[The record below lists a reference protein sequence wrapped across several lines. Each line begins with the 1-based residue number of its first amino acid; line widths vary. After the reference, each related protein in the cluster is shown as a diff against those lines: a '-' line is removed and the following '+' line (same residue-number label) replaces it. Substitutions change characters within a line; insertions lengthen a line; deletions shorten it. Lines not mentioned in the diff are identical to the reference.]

1 MGHYM
6 TLYYIWIQTVND
18 LANQSCAS
26 EASLRVNTL
35 QMKMELYPN
44 TISVLRAKTT
54 SILVFQV
61 LNTQRI
67 EI

>member
-1 MGHYM
+1 M

-35 QMKMELYPN
+35 QMKRSC
-44 TISVLRAKTT
+44 IQ
-54 SILVFQV
+54 IQLVC
-61 LNTQRI
+61 LGPKQRVF
-67 EI
+67 